1 MSMDQFVAVNDSRR
15 RKEFSDWH
23 RSRLELWNSFCQ
35 AYRVAED
42 SVPLFEC
49 VEHYFVQTKGV
60 GKSRPRK
67 GLRRSAAM
75 EALMRRE
82 AKTVVDD
89 HKNNTGRYDGII
101 YIMHTR
107 ATDGIIIPRYIGKSE
122 TVGKTSGVLS
132 VNLSRLETD
141 TSKFGRWG
149 DNYAYHIGDLSSVVL
164 PGHEIDVKPLKYQF
178 WAEALFETTNSERP
192 RLRQPVYL
200 WVKAWRKD
208 DIGVWKEFGQTR
220 LSFLEYLLIGLASS
234 LFPGEILNREG
245 HNRGN

>member
-1 MSMDQFVAVNDSRR
+1 MDQFIAIDDSRSGNQ
-15 RKEFSDWH
+15 FSNWH
-23 RSRLELWNSFCQ
+23 RSRLELWKSFCQ
-35 AYRVAED
+35 TYRVAED

-49 VEHYFVQTKGV
+49 DENHFVQTKEV

-67 GLRRSAAM
+67 VLRRSAAM

-82 AKTVVDD
+82 VKTVVDD
-89 HKNNTGRYDGII
+89 HKNGTGLYDGII
-101 YIMHTR
+101 YTMRTR
-107 ATDGIIIPRYIGKSE
+107 AADSTIVPRYIGKSE
-122 TVGKTSGVLS
+122 TMGKTSGILS

-164 PGHEIDVKPLKYQF
+164 PGHEIDVKPLKYRL
-178 WAEALFETTNSERP
+178 WAEALFETTNAEHP
-192 RLRQPVYL
+192 RLRQPVLL

-208 DIGVWKEFGQTR
+208 DIGVWKEFGPIR
-220 LSFLEYLLIGLASS
+220 LSFLEYLLIGLASA

-245 HNRGN
+245 HNRNA

>member
-1 MSMDQFVAVNDSRR
+1 VKDALYQEES
-15 RKEFSDWH
+15 SDWL

-35 AYRVAED
+35 TYGVAED

-49 VEHYFVQTKGV
+49 DEHHFVQTKEV

-67 GLRRSAAM
+67 VLCRSAAM

-89 HKNNTGRYDGII
+89 HQNGTGLYDGII
-101 YIMHTR
+101 YIMHTLD
-107 ATDGIIIPRYIGKSE
+107 TDGLVVPRYIGKSE
-122 TVGKTSGVLS
+122 TVGKTSGILS

-164 PGHEIDVKPLKYQF
+164 PGHEIDVIPLKYRL

-192 RLRQPVYL
+192 RLRQPVLL
-200 WVKAWRKD
+200 WVRAWRKD
-208 DIGVWKEFGQTR
+208 DIGVWKKFGPTR
-220 LSFLEYLLIGLASS
+220 LSFLEYLLIGLASA
-234 LFPGEILNREG
+234 LFPVEILNREG
-245 HNRGN
+245 HNRGT